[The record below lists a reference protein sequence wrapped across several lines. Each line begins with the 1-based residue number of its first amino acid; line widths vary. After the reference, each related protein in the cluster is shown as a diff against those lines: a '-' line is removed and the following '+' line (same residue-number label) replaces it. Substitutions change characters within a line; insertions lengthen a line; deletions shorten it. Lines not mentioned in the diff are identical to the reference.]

1 MNSKLFSRFRLESPA
16 ALEAVLA
23 PREPGCFGL
32 LPGGL
37 RVGAHSSFPV
47 CSGFT
52 PIPLPARFHPRGELS
67 FQHHGERAQEGLK
80 CCRAAAL
87 SGSRPVLGSCPL
99 ESRTPQ
105 PPRLPCS
112 LTAAEP
118 GQQGPCCP
126 QPGSA
131 LPARGQHRPGGPRN
145 RLSHCRAPGV
155 LSEAVL
161 LLFQLPPPPRAT
173 PPGEL
178 GPRLLP
184 RAAAGGALQS
194 HPSARP

>member
-1 MNSKLFSRFRLESPA
+1 MSLPTPSR
-16 ALEAVLA
+16 AVLA
-23 PREPGCFGL
+23 PQEPDCFGL

-37 RVGAHSSFPV
+37 QVRG
-47 CSGFT
+47 
-52 PIPLPARFHPRGELS
+52 PLPSLLRLHSLPSACSLHPRGELS
-67 FQHHGERAQEGLK
+67 FQYHGERAEEGPR

-87 SGSRPVLGSCPL
+87 SGCRPVLGSCPL

-112 LTAAEP
+112 LTARAGTLLPTARLRPPGPWSAPTWRSTKPSEP
-118 GQQGPCCP
+118 LQ
-126 QPGSA
+126 GSA
-131 LPARGQHRPGGPRN
+131 YSARRF
-145 RLSHCRAPGV
+145 
-155 LSEAVL
+155 L

-178 GPRLLP
+178 GPLLLP

-194 HPSARP
+194 RP